1 MLYFNKFLLMKEEDF
16 KKAEKDIEEYM
27 DDNREELFKWAKNC
41 NKFFDPDVYNSQ
53 KLFDKATMYLINDN
67 YGKYTDEDIKYLIY
81 YFSKRLF
88 NDLKM
93 DDMRADVSTKTLYT
107 EFAVSS
113 YDYDN
118 KKITFYIDKFGGMKG
133 EDPDLLN
140 GLMLIFREIYRVKQE
155 RVIRSNSVNYD
166 INDYIIAMETINSY
180 STNGFYA
187 NNHDK
192 LLRENMANIFAF
204 LGASQYLKYVKPDI
218 KEFSNKSALDVV
230 VDTYNNEINS
240 SSLTVYGAEGKRF
253 EQLDL
258 GCRRILKNNP
268 EFVLKY
274 PILLFG
280 FDVTGKKKDMVELAD
295 DYEKL
300 IKLRPNK
307 KEEID
312 NFYKIL
318 MSKRYYLSED
328 KNTLKNDVKILESY
342 LKHGDVGNKFY
353 YELLDVL
360 DNKYNYIKNSDKY
373 VNKKKKL

>member
-1 MLYFNKFLLMKEEDF
+1 MKEEEF
-16 KKAEKDIEEYM
+16 KKNEKDIDEYLNN
-27 DDNREELFKWAKNC
+27 NREYLIEWAKDC
-41 NKFFDPDVYNSQ
+41 NKFFNPDVYNSQ

-133 EDPDLLN
+133 EEPDLLN

-180 STNGFYA
+180 STNGFYV

-218 KEFSNKSALDVV
+218 KEFSNKSTLDVV

-280 FDVTGKKKDMVELAD
+280 FDATGKKKDMVELAD